1 MPDQPSGQPPQY
13 VAARLQRA
21 LTEDPRT
28 AEQGIRVVVRGN
40 QAYLRGDVT
49 SEERRRGLMRVA
61 AEVAP
66 DLSIHDELRIVTTA
80 PPTDDEELT

>member
-1 MPDQPSGQPPQY
+1 MSDQPTDQPPQY

-28 AEQGIRVVVRGN
+28 AEQGIRVTVRGA

-49 SEERRRGLMRVA
+49 CEDRRRALMEVA

-66 DLSIHDELRIVTTA
+66 ELSIHDELRVVAAAA
-80 PPTDDEELT
+80 PGDDEELT